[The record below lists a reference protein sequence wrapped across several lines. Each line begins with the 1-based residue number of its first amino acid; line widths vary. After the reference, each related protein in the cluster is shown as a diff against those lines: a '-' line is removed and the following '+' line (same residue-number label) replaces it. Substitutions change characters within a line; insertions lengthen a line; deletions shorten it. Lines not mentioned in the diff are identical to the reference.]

1 MTGPASTPHH
11 DVLVTG
17 SSGHLGT
24 ALMLAL
30 PSLGFNPLGIDI
42 LPSETT
48 TLVGSI
54 SDRVFISS
62 VITANPSIQH
72 IVHAATL
79 HKPHVGSHSQ
89 QQFIDTNITG
99 TLVLL
104 EAAATLARTAT
115 FKSFVFIST
124 TSTFGAAL
132 SPTPGSP
139 AAWITESVRPE
150 PKNIYG
156 ATKCAAEDLCHLA
169 HKQNGLP
176 VVVLRTSRFFPED
189 DDDDERRASMA
200 GDNLKVLELAYRR
213 VDVADVVEACR
224 CAMEKAETKGW
235 GRYIISAPP
244 PFANDEGTL
253 RELDECPR
261 TVLARLVPGVEEV
274 FAAKGWAFLGRLDR
288 VYDSSRMVGEMG
300 WRPRY
305 DFASTVER
313 LRRGEE
319 WRSELSLRVGRKGYH
334 AVTTGVYT
342 KR

>member
-1 MTGPASTPHH
+1 MSGPASTPPH

-104 EAAATLARTAT
+104 EAAATLATTTT

-132 SPTPGSP
+132 SPAPGSP

-169 HKQNGLP
+169 HKQHALP

-224 CAMEKAETKGW
+224 CAMEKAEAKGW

-274 FAAKGWAFLGRLDR
+274 FAAKGWAFLGRVDR
-288 VYDSSRMVGEMG
+288 VYDSSRMVEEMG

-313 LRRGEE
+313 LQRGEE